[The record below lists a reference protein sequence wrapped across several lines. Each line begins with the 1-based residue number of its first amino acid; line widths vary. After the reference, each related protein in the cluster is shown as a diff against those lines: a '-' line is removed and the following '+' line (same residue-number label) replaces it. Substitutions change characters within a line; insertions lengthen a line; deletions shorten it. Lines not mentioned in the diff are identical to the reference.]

1 VAHPTSASGEA
12 IVERRR
18 TQVPGVPLVLLA
30 GWLLCFVLLPFRVGT
45 IYSGL
50 PAHPLFL
57 HVPVI
62 LIPIVAVATLVY
74 VVLPRWAAPYGEALA
89 ATAVVTLAGTVL
101 TVDAGFGMRARMVH
115 QFQGIPLPP
124 ALRPNGLVSRHAHYA
139 RILELLMFVFT
150 FALLVLVV
158 VAARRASRPRGVDA
172 GLRVA
177 AAGLAL
183 ACLFFVVR
191 AGDLG
196 AKAVWRTP
204 NGPGIVTL
212 PGGLPPPTAQTTTTP

>member
-1 VAHPTSASGEA
+1 MAHPTSASGEA

-18 TQVPGVPLVLLA
+18 AQVPAVALVLLA
-30 GWLLCFVLLPFRVGT
+30 ACLLCYVLLPFRVGT

-62 LIPIVAVATLVY
+62 LIPIVAVATVVY
-74 VVLPRWAAPYGEALA
+74 VTLPRWAAPYGEALA

-101 TVDAGFGMRARMVH
+101 TVDAGFGMRERTVR
-115 QFQGIPLPP
+115 QYQGVPLPP
-124 ALRPNGLVSRHAHYA
+124 AFRPNGLVSRHADYA
-139 RILELLMFVFT
+139 RTLELLMFVFT
-150 FALLVLVV
+150 FALLALVV
-158 VAARRASRPRGVDA
+158 VAGRRAWRLRGVDA
-172 GLRVA
+172 ALRVA
-177 AAGLAL
+177 AAGLAA

-204 NGPGIVTL
+204 SGGIVTV
-212 PGGLPPPTAQTTTTP
+212 PGGLSPPTPQTTTTP